1 MRLDHEA
8 AVRVVAH
15 EIAHVVRRD
24 IVGAEAER
32 AADSQARRWGV
43 EKEIA
48 ALQAANPR
56 HRWTGTKQA
65 NRTRRYPACLFM
77 R

>member
-1 MRLDHEA
+1 MRLDHEE

-15 EIAHVVRRD
+15 EIAHVVLRD
-24 IVGAEAER
+24 IVGTEAER
-32 AADSQARRWGV
+32 AADSQARRWGF

-56 HRWTGTKQA
+56 HRW
-65 NRTRRYPACLFM
+65 
-77 R
+77 

>member
-1 MRLDHEA
+1 MRLDHEE

-15 EIAHVVRRD
+15 EIAHVVLRD
-24 IVGAEAER
+24 IVGTEAER

-56 HRWTGTKQA
+56 PRWTGTKQA